1 MNVLA
6 SWLAA
11 GRAQVFPES
20 PHVKHLPFVLRE
32 GHMFLHENSIVHMKY
47 YRYIEDMFREGKPF
61 SINREY
67 KFQAAPRPLISHQ
80 NPSLIDCRLRIYIG
94 SLQVAY
100 LLPLKL
106 PSIQASLPSSYPW
119 GEARLLRYRQ
129 VKL

>member
-47 YRYIEDMFREGKPF
+47 YRYIEEMFREGKPF

-67 KFQAAPRPLISHQ
+67 KIPGSTPTFDK
-80 NPSLIDCRLRIYIG
+80 PSEPVLDRL
-94 SLQVAY
+94 
-100 LLPLKL
+100 
-106 PSIQASLPSSYPW
+106 
-119 GEARLLRYRQ
+119 
-129 VKL
+129 